1 MNPWIKSGVCLLIR
15 NAVRNGVYKRSGQT
29 PDLKDVP
36 IEDIAQEALGP
47 HLGELHKE
55 IAWTSQKAYRMRAT
69 ARGDEDKKASAD
81 LLEAIAEQTSNLI
94 DDYQKEREE
103 NVWRMF

>member
-29 PDLKDVP
+29 PDLRNIP

-47 HLGELHKE
+47 HLDELQKE
-55 IAWTSQKAYRMRAT
+55 IAWTSQKAYRLRAT
-69 ARGDEDKKASAD
+69 ARGNETQKANAD
-81 LLEAIAEQTSNLI
+81 LLDNIAEETERLI
-94 DDYQKEREE
+94 REYKREQERD
-103 NVWRMF
+103 VWRMF